1 MELILIVYVELK
13 MDKSQNVLIGREER
27 AKLIDNYLKDY
38 KTVISIKPN
47 IPGEDKNSNLSYLI
61 INAFSFLIDYQN
73 YIFCLADNND
83 DGPFI
88 VLANNEMD
96 EIQIKT
102 IMTNIE
108 EQHELGRFIDI
119 DVYGKSG
126 LLSRN
131 LKRKCIICNDD
142 VVVCR
147 RNNNHSFQEIISL
160 IRYQV
165 KKFYTNILNQII
177 DESIMGELNLEP
189 KFGLVTPTSA
199 GSHQDMDYEIML
211 KAKKTI
217 VPHLIDLFFLS
228 SESNIDSTLVEE
240 LRKVGKSA
248 ETDMLGATDN
258 INAYKGLV
266 FNLGLIIS
274 AFGVKL
280 SRNCNDNI
288 FSIVKKL
295 AALLLIDDNYDSDSF
310 GDFAYRHYN
319 ITGVKGQA
327 LSGFKD
333 VQKGFKLL
341 VDYSKKA
348 KLQLLIY
355 YISTIDD
362 TTFLKRARSFEF
374 YQEVKQI
381 FSMINPSNE
390 EELIGLT
397 NYCVKH
403 NLSFG
408 GSADLLVVTIFIKKM
423 NGIFSDIYYDKMCK
437 EIIAKF

>member
-1 MELILIVYVELK
+1 MELILIVCVELE
-13 MDKSQNVLIGREER
+13 MDKLQSVLIGREER

-47 IPGEDKNSNLSYLI
+47 IPGKDKNSNLSYLI
-61 INAFSFLIDYQN
+61 INAFSFLIDYQD
-73 YIFCLADNND
+73 YVFCLADKND

-96 EIQIKT
+96 EIQVKA
-102 IMTNIE
+102 IMINIE

-142 VVVCR
+142 VVICR
-147 RNNNHSFQEIISL
+147 RNNKHGFQEIISL

-165 KKFYTNILNQII
+165 KKYYTSILTQII
-177 DESIMGELNLEP
+177 DESIMEELDLEP

-211 KAKKTI
+211 MAKKAI
-217 VPHLIDLFFLS
+217 IPHLIDLFFLS
-228 SESNIDSTLVEE
+228 SESSIDFTLVEE
-240 LRKVGKSA
+240 LRKIGKSA
-248 ETDMLGATDN
+248 ETDMLRATNN

-274 AFGVKL
+274 AYGVKL

-310 GDFAYRHYN
+310 GDYAYRQYSL
-319 ITGVKGQA
+319 TGVKGQA
-327 LSGFKD
+327 LQGFID

-341 VDYSKKA
+341 VDFSKNA

-362 TTFLKRARSFEF
+362 TTFLKRAKSFKF

-381 FSMINPSNE
+381 FSKINPSYE

-397 NYCVKH
+397 DYCIKH

-423 NGIFSDIYYDKMCK
+423 NSIISDIYYDKMSK
-437 EIIAKF
+437 KIIAKF

>member
-1 MELILIVYVELK
+1 MELILIVYVELE
-13 MDKSQNVLIGREER
+13 MDKLQSVLIGREER

-61 INAFSFLIDYQN
+61 INAFSFLIDYQD
-73 YIFCLADNND
+73 YVFCLADKND

-96 EIQIKT
+96 ETQIKT

-119 DVYGKSG
+119 DVYGNNG
-126 LLSRN
+126 LISRSF
-131 LKRKCIICNDD
+131 KRKCFICNEN

-147 RNNNHSFQEIISL
+147 RNNKHSFNEIISL

-177 DESIMGELNLEP
+177 DESIMGELDLEP
-189 KFGLVTPTSA
+189 KFGLVTPMSA
-199 GSHQDMDYEIML
+199 GSHPDMDYEIML
-211 KAKKTI
+211 KGKRAI
-217 VPHLIDLFFLS
+217 IPNLIDMFFLS
-228 SESNIDSTLVEE
+228 SESSIDCTLVEE
-240 LRKVGKSA
+240 LREVGKSA
-248 ETDMLGATDN
+248 ETDMLKATNN
-258 INAYKGLV
+258 INAYKGLI
-266 FNLGLIIS
+266 FNLGLIVS
-274 AFGVKL
+274 AYGVKL
-280 SRNCNDNI
+280 SRNCDDNI

-295 AALLLIDDNYDSDSF
+295 AALLLIDENYDSDSF
-310 GDFAYRHYN
+310 GDYAYRQYN
-319 ITGVKGQA
+319 LTGVKGQA

-333 VQKGFKLL
+333 VHNGLNHLDDF
-341 VDYSKKA
+341 SKNA
-348 KLQLLIY
+348 RLRLLIY
-355 YISTIDD
+355 YIFNIDD
-362 TTFLKRARSFEF
+362 TTFLKRAKSFKF
-374 YQEVKQI
+374 YQEVKQM
-381 FSMINPSNE
+381 FGKINPTNE

-397 NYCVKH
+397 KYCIKH

-423 NGIFSDIYYDKMCK
+423 NGLFSDIYYDNMSKK
-437 EIIAKF
+437 IIAKF